1 MWNDLVTLY
10 IDDTSIRLMV
20 CQGQVIKKWAV
31 LKLEPGL
38 IKGGFVLQEAEVTNK
53 IKQLLQSQEVRTRKV
68 VLGFS
73 GIHSLTRPA
82 TLPQLPKAMLP
93 EAVVREAR
101 RVLPVPL
108 DQLYLFWHT
117 IPGPKGKIQIYIAA
131 TPRNTVD
138 SLVKVIRGAG
148 LEPSRMAI
156 KPLSLTKLIP
166 TDTAILVDLQPNEF
180 DIAIMVDGVA
190 QPIRTI
196 ILPNEEISPEQ
207 KSTMISNDV
216 DRTIN
221 FFDTN
226 NTGKTLD
233 TRVPIYVSG
242 EILGKPDLQNIL
254 AQKTGHPVMILPP
267 TLKGP
272 DEIDPEIYTT
282 NIALATKT
290 ARPGREATFPLA
302 DMNLLPVP
310 YQPKP
315 ISLTKVMAIPGV
327 IALAGLVV
335 PMIMMMQNVSN
346 VIDSTQNQ
354 LDITNQLINKQ
365 TLLRT
370 NLKKQ
375 VADLQNQANAL
386 KAPNDQLSL
395 AIDFLSVH
403 QEYMKGDLMI
413 TLSKIVPAITLK
425 SVTASE
431 GTLTLQGTAP
441 NKEDVYTYAQAILQY
456 ARELE
461 SSQRYSQT
469 IVSSITLTPPEIE
482 PAPTP
487 AQGETATPT
496 PTPTIH
502 PGTINFVLIFERE
515 GPR

>member
-10 IDDTSIRLMV
+10 IDDTSLRLLV
-20 CQGQVIKKWAV
+20 CQGQVMKKWAIQ
-31 LKLEPGL
+31 KLEPGL
-38 IKGGFVLQEAEVTNK
+38 IKGGLVLQEAEVTNK
-53 IKQLLQSQEVRTRKV
+53 IKQLMQSQEVKTRKV
-68 VLGFS
+68 ILGFS
-73 GIHSLTRPA
+73 GTRSLTRPA

-138 SLVKVIRGAG
+138 ALVKAIRGAG

-156 KPLSLTKLIP
+156 KPLSLTKLVP
-166 TDTAILVDLQPNEF
+166 ADAAILVDLQPNEF

-196 ILPNEEISPEQ
+196 TLPSEEISAEQ

-216 DRTIN
+216 DRTIK

-226 NTGKTLD
+226 NPGKPLD
-233 TRVPIYVSG
+233 PRVPIYVSG

-254 AQKTGHPVMILPP
+254 AHKTGHPVMILTP

-272 DEIDPEIYTT
+272 DEVDPERYSI
-282 NIALATKT
+282 NIAMATKT
-290 ARPGREATFPLA
+290 ARPGRETTFPIA

-315 ISLTKVMAIPGV
+315 ISLTKVMGIPGV
-327 IALAGLVV
+327 IALAGLVI

-354 LDITNQLINKQ
+354 LNLTNQLINKQ
-365 TLLRT
+365 TLQRT

-375 VADLQNQANAL
+375 VTDLQNQVNAL
-386 KAPNDQLSL
+386 KEPNDQLSL
-395 AIDFLSVH
+395 ALDFLSVH
-403 QEYMKGDLMI
+403 QEYTKGDLMI
-413 TLSKIVPAITLK
+413 TLSKIGPAITLT
-425 SVTASE
+425 SITASE
-431 GTLTLQGTAP
+431 GTLTLNGSAP

-456 ARELE
+456 ARELDA
-461 SSQRYSQT
+461 SKRYSQT
-469 IVSSITLTPPEIE
+469 IVSSITVNPPEIE
-482 PAPTP
+482 PTPTP
-487 AQGETATPT
+487 AEGETATPT
-496 PTPTIH
+496 PTPTIP